1 VNTLED
7 TLVAALTETAAEI
20 SADHLPPLRLPTRPA
35 RGPAW
40 FPGRRAGN
48 QFWTWLAPVTAAAAV
63 AAVTALSLVLTL
75 QSGPAHQQLPA
86 ALGRGAAVLPPH
98 YAALATQGKHGA
110 ASFRSSLVIRDTATG
125 RTVAT
130 VDPPAPANSFC
141 DVSGTPDG
149 RTFVAEG
156 CIVTVTGGSDAQ
168 TVKTS
173 PVKFYRLT
181 VDDQGKVSDPSPLPV
196 PVPGGYDLDGVAVS
210 PDGSKLAVASAD
222 HGSDFARN
230 PAIRLYRLGTGQL
243 LRSWT
248 WDGRADITGRGAGA
262 SPLSWTADGTTIA
275 FPLQVGKR
283 DSGQVRLLDTAAP
296 GSSLRSTRL
305 VLNFGPTPSLQMDP
319 GLDGPDS
326 MITPDGS
333 RVVAS
338 TATVSG
344 RPARTWM
351 TVSEFSAA
359 TGARAT
365 AFNAVTLIGNS
376 VMYRAVLWSSPDGS
390 KLIAAG
396 VPDGGLAPGRPL
408 PIGVVTARGFTRLP
422 GNLAGITQIAF

>member
-1 VNTLED
+1 MNTLED

-20 SADHLPPLRLPTRPA
+20 PADHLPPLQLPTRPA

-63 AAVTALSLVLTL
+63 AAVAALSLVLTL

-141 DVSGTPDG
+141 DVSGTPDS

-156 CIVTVTGGSDAQ
+156 CIVTVTGASGAQ
-168 TVKTS
+168 TVTTS

-196 PVPGGYDLDGVAVS
+196 PVPGGYDLDGLAVS
-210 PDGSKLAVASAD
+210 PDGAVLAVASTD
-222 HGSDFARN
+222 RSHEPARN
-230 PAIRLYRLGTGQL
+230 PAISLYKLGSGQL
-243 LRSWT
+243 LRSWS
-248 WDGRADITGRGAGA
+248 WAGQADIMGRSAGSA
-262 SPLSWTADGTTIA
+262 PLSWTADGTTIA
-275 FPLQVGKR
+275 FPLMLAHPVNHVAQ
-283 DSGQVRLLDTAAP
+283 DIGQVRLLDTTAP
-296 GSSLRSTRL
+296 GRSLRGTRL
-305 VLNFGPTPSLQMDP
+305 VLNFGPTPSLQVSAA
-319 GLDGPDS
+319 LEGPDS

-333 RVVAS
+333 RIVAS
-338 TATVSG
+338 TAVVG
-344 RPARTWM
+344 GHPASTRL

-359 TGARAT
+359 TGAKA
-365 AFNAVTLIGNS
+365 
-376 VMYRAVLWSSPDGS
+376 AVLSPVTVRGDNVLFQTCCG
-390 KLIAAG
+390 AA
-396 VPDGGLAPGRPL
+396 R
-408 PIGVVTARGFTRLP
+408 TA
-422 GNLAGITQIAF
+422 AS